1 MPGAGVLAALRA
13 AGASSRPPRSSEAA
27 VRAWVGDAEL
37 AAACHQASG
46 GNPFL
51 LGALL
56 DELGP
61 DPDVARVRSAGPVA
75 VQRSLLLRLARL
87 GPAAIALA
95 QAVAILE
102 RDARLVAAAA
112 LAELDEP
119 AARAAADALIAA
131 RVLDAAHPLRFA
143 HPVLRAAVY
152 ADVGLTRRAAGHRRA
167 AELLDAEAP
176 DRAALHL
183 LATHPSGD
191 PWVLERLR
199 AAADR
204 ALAQGSTGGARALLE
219 RALEEAPSD
228 PETLLALGEAERR
241 SGGLGAAARL
251 EQALAI
257 ASDAPLRTRIAR
269 ELAALRWAQGG
280 VDAAIAVLDAELP
293 RASAARA
300 GGRPSRVRRA
310 RRTRAPAGRWPR
322 PCRDARRRH
331 AGRAPDARHAGVP
344 PHDLGRHHRRG
355 GRPAGRTSARRRA
368 AARGRRPGPSERPRR
383 ALDAAGGRARRR
395 RRSADRDARAAAPV
409 EAAVLR
415 AMRARLA
422 LFRGDL
428 RAAEAAAREVLT
440 VAADAGLEHV
450 RRFTVPT
457 LVMILVERGELEE
470 AETELAAAE
479 AVRHDGTLWLMLQ
492 ARSARPRPRAGPPRP
507 RRARARA
514 AVERRRHQRAR
525 CGGAGAAHSARTEEA
540 RAVAAPRRDARRWA
554 VPSTLGMAL
563 RAQGL
568 VTASWSR
575 CVRPSTRSPRRR
587 GGSSM
592 RGRAWIWAP
601 RCGAPTGAP
610 MRARSWP
617 RAWSSP
623 TAVAPT
629 PLAARAREELVACG
643 ARPRRLVRTGVDALT
658 PSELRVAQLAAAGH
672 SNREIA
678 QALFVTR
685 KTVETHLGGI
695 YRKLGVNARE
705 QLAGKLQDPPPDAKP
720 RRGPEAVAP

>member
-1 MPGAGVLAALRA
+1 MLDAGQRAVSFELQHGLYWLTADLAEASPLLICVDDVQWADPDSLGFLAYLARRLDGLPVALLVAVREGEPCPAPDVLAALRA
-13 AGASSRPPRSSEAA
+13 GGRELTPAALSEAA
-27 VRAWVGDAEL
+27 VRAWLGDAEL

-61 DPDVARVRSAGPVA
+61 DPDVARVLSAGPVA

-119 AARAAADALIAA
+119 TARAAADTLIAA

-183 LATHPSGD
+183 LASHPSGD

-241 SGGLGAAARL
+241 SGDLGAAARL

-269 ELAALRWAQGG
+269 ELAALRWAQGD
-280 VDAAIAVLDAELP
+280 VDAAIAVLDAEEAQPELEAD
-293 RASAARA
+293 RAAFAVLGAPERRPADGLDRA
-300 GGRPSRVRRA
+300 ETFAGDTPAERRMLATLAFHRMIWGVTTGAEVGRLAERALGGGRLLEDVGPGHPSVLA
-310 RRTRAPAGRWPR
+310 VLSTLLVVE
-322 PCRDARRRH
+322 RDADV
-331 AGRAPDARHAGVP
+331 DALIA
-344 PHDLGRHHRRG
+344 
-355 GRPAGRTSARRRA
+355 T
-368 AARGRRPGPSERPRR
+368 
-383 ALDAAGGRARRR
+383 
-395 RRSADRDARAAAPV
+395 ARAAAPI

-422 LFRGDL
+422 LLPRRPAGGRGGG
-428 RAAEAAAREVLT
+428 ARG
-440 VAADAGLEHV
+440 AG
-450 RRFTVPT
+450 RR
-457 LVMILVERGELEE
+457 R
-470 AETELAAAE
+470 
-479 AVRHDGTLWLMLQ
+479 R
-492 ARSARPRPRAGPPRP
+492 
-507 RRARARA
+507 RRARARPPLHG
-514 AVERRRHQRAR
+514 VRR
-525 CGGAGAAHSARTEEA
+525 S
-540 RAVAAPRRDARRWA
+540 
-554 VPSTLGMAL
+554 
-563 RAQGL
+563 
-568 VTASWSR
+568 
-575 CVRPSTRSPRRR
+575 
-587 GGSSM
+587 
-592 RGRAWIWAP
+592 
-601 RCGAPTGAP
+601 
-610 MRARSWP
+610 
-617 RAWSSP
+617 
-623 TAVAPT
+623 
-629 PLAARAREELVACG
+629 
-643 ARPRRLVRTGVDALT
+643 
-658 PSELRVAQLAAAGH
+658 
-672 SNREIA
+672 
-678 QALFVTR
+678 
-685 KTVETHLGGI
+685 
-695 YRKLGVNARE
+695 
-705 QLAGKLQDPPPDAKP
+705 
-720 RRGPEAVAP
+720 